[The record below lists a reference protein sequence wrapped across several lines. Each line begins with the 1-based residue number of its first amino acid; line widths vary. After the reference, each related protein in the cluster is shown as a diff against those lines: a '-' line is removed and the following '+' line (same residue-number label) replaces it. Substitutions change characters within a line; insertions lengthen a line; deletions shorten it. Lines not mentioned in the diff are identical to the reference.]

1 MKSSAAPEH
10 RTLHE
15 GIAKAYY
22 DLGRLLDAAM
32 SSSQANPFKDDTQAG
47 PVDTPVVNQ
56 TSPLALT
63 IWSKEGSNA
72 ATMPQ
77 HVFPPNVRPPCV
89 DFIPP
94 EPDTRLNYTRQPTCC
109 LGLLRASPEAEE
121 ILDVT
126 ARNWLRVTKNEQDE
140 RDRLKALVTD
150 VIRAFKRDEF
160 KNANAVTEVVYLE
173 PILESDDF
181 RYLLKE
187 FYSGIDQSGLLD
199 IHQLEGLAQ
208 LIQGADPGYIDSDD
222 LVKILGLL
230 STRLRDTHHQSTT
243 HLYQLTMAVS
253 RVLDAMAD
261 TEVKGLDPLMCV
273 PDNETLWQAALRRTG
288 KVVKGVSGLVSAV
301 KGLDLNGFIDGL
313 KDIQQGLGA
322 SEVVQLVKTAYE
334 GAASLAESGQGFLE
348 CMKEGFSFDRK
359 CAWYSALR
367 GADTLIQ
374 EGQLADFRKLVC
386 VAPCRRDPAFQW
398 GVCQR
403 LGAIAVDPM
412 WDMETRQGAAEFLGE
427 MYRND
432 DEWGDQANI
441 KQWILN
447 ILIQLSSGA
456 EGDKLFVD
464 NLLERLQKEEDV
476 KKNAL
481 YRLYRENG
489 QCAYLFKVVHPALG
503 SPSLLDRVQ
512 ERPDVEGNLRQLRR
526 RLLKER
532 GNAVYIPPQAKAN
545 LQARDDARFPLME
558 KVEEFLSGDPACYLW
573 QEYKK
578 GGTIPLHINLSAI
591 DKPEDDTITK
601 KLRGINFTE
610 PQVSES
616 KQSREFILICDGYN
630 KNQFAG
636 NLYTSNRLNKPG
648 GWKAKM
654 AISCRSENFGVYY
667 RDRFKPGDG
676 NLRSGASWFQEA
688 IIAPFSVHQ
697 VRDYID
703 QYVKGLE
710 YDPKLER
717 TRPNPFLMSLSLEVL
732 PRMVDPRTNFSAI
745 QITRVTLYDLF
756 IEQLLDRGKK

>member
-1 MKSSAAPEH
+1 
-10 RTLHE
+10 
-15 GIAKAYY
+15 
-22 DLGRLLDAAM
+22 
-32 SSSQANPFKDDTQAG
+32 
-47 PVDTPVVNQ
+47 
-56 TSPLALT
+56 
-63 IWSKEGSNA
+63 
-72 ATMPQ
+72 
-77 HVFPPNVRPPCV
+77 
-89 DFIPP
+89 
-94 EPDTRLNYTRQPTCC
+94 
-109 LGLLRASPEAEE
+109 
-121 ILDVT
+121 
-126 ARNWLRVTKNEQDE
+126 
-140 RDRLKALVTD
+140 
-150 VIRAFKRDEF
+150 
-160 KNANAVTEVVYLE
+160 
-173 PILESDDF
+173 
-181 RYLLKE
+181 
-187 FYSGIDQSGLLD
+187 
-199 IHQLEGLAQ
+199 
-208 LIQGADPGYIDSDD
+208 
-222 LVKILGLL
+222 
-230 STRLRDTHHQSTT
+230 
-243 HLYQLTMAVS
+243 
-253 RVLDAMAD
+253 
-261 TEVKGLDPLMCV
+261 
-273 PDNETLWQAALRRTG
+273 
-288 KVVKGVSGLVSAV
+288 
-301 KGLDLNGFIDGL
+301 
-313 KDIQQGLGA
+313 
-322 SEVVQLVKTAYE
+322 
-334 GAASLAESGQGFLE
+334 
-348 CMKEGFSFDRK
+348 
-359 CAWYSALR
+359 
-367 GADTLIQ
+367 
-374 EGQLADFRKLVC
+374 
-386 VAPCRRDPAFQW
+386 
-398 GVCQR
+398 
-403 LGAIAVDPM
+403 M

-456 EGDKLFVD
+456 EEKNRFVD
-464 NLLERLQKEEDV
+464 NLLERLQKEEDA
-476 KKNAL
+476 KENAL
-481 YRLYRENG
+481 YRLYREKG
-489 QCAYLFKVVHPALG
+489 QCAYLFKVVHLALG

-558 KVEEFLSGDPACYLW
+558 KVEESCQAILLGDSVAGKSTFDRELESYLW

-703 QYVKGLE
+703 QYVKV
-710 YDPKLER
+710 YQP
-717 TRPNPFLMSLSLEVL
+717 
-732 PRMVDPRTNFSAI
+732 
-745 QITRVTLYDLF
+745 
-756 IEQLLDRGKK
+756 